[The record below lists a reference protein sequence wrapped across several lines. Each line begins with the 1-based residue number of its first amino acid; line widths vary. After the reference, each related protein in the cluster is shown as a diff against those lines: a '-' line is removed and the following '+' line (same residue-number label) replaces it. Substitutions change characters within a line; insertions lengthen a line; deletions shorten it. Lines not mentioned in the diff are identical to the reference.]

1 MMTRSL
7 SWLLLPALMAAAPAS
22 IRPLPDAAVTAL
34 ALSSGGGTAR
44 LAITVSGA
52 VTVKESTLPD
62 PARLVLDVQGA
73 KVSDLGRYDGL
84 KRGRVVDV
92 RVNQYTTDVV
102 RIVLELDRL
111 PSYTVDRD
119 VPGVITVT
127 FADEPFASWTSGQ
140 GGAKSAV
147 VAMEAPATSVVAPP
161 AATRAPTRER
171 PAAASYSQTGDRYAS
186 GLTISP
192 QAGQQGQ
199 DMRPITVTYD
209 KTPIGDVLAQ
219 FAVFS
224 GRSIVPGKGVS
235 GDVTMSI
242 INQPWPYAFEAVLAQ
257 QGLSA
262 MEMRGGIIRVDAPG
276 ELAKLDAVE
285 VLDTR
290 QKRLNY
296 AKAGDVVNSLKAMML
311 KDRGSVVA
319 DSATNSLIITDT
331 RTRMPGILE
340 FIDQLDIRTPLVAI
354 QAKLIYVDR
363 TDLQQLGLK
372 YDIGTGE
379 QFFNKLVARTD
390 PLTGQPYNPNV
401 NIVNLGGSAV
411 SAISNADALISG
423 SALDLVFSTAI
434 GGFSVT
440 SFLSALERV
449 ELTDV
454 EASPLVHTLDNN
466 EATIWSGEETPVRV
480 IDASSFGQ
488 VNQAP
493 RANVTFKETGIK
505 LIVRPHVTANR
516 QISMEIKAERS
527 SIQPLA
533 AADLGFTIPKQYAET
548 RTLVNDGETAM
559 LGGLT
564 ITTVTRNRNGIPLL
578 SGLPFIGNLFSFT
591 ENREN
596 RKDLIILVMP
606 RIVDDAQNIVP

>member
-7 SWLLLPALMAAAPAS
+7 SWLLLPALVAAAPAS
-22 IRPLPDAAVTAL
+22 LRPLPDATVTAV

-44 LAITVSGA
+44 LAITVSGN
-52 VTVKESTLPD
+52 VTVRESTLPD

-73 KVSDLGRYDGL
+73 TVASLGRYDGL
-84 KRGRVVDV
+84 RRGRVTDV
-92 RVNQYTTDVV
+92 RVHQYAPDVV
-102 RIVLELDRL
+102 RIVLEMDRL
-111 PSYTVDRD
+111 PSYAVERA
-119 VPGVITVT
+119 VPGVITVV
-127 FADEPFASWTSGQ
+127 FADEPFASWTAGE
-140 GGAKSAV
+140 GGAKSIT
-147 VAMEAPATSVVAPP
+147 VAQAPVEAAAPP
-161 AATRAPTRER
+161 ARVIRPTSNQN
-171 PAAASYSQTGDRYAS
+171 PMSQAEDRFGS
-186 GLTISP
+186 GLRLTQTVA
-192 QAGQQGQ
+192 QAQGQ
-199 DMRPITVTYD
+199 DMRPISVTYD
-209 KTPIGDVLAQ
+209 KTPIGDVLNQ
-219 FAVFS
+219 FSFFS

-235 GDVTMSI
+235 GDVSMTI

-276 ELAKLDAVE
+276 ELAKLDSVE

-296 AKAGDVVNSLKAMML
+296 AKAGDVANALKGVL
-311 KDRGSVVA
+311 TKNRGVVLA

-331 RTRMPGILE
+331 RTRMQSILE
-340 FIDQLDIRTPLVAI
+340 FVDQIDIRTPLVAI

-372 YDIGTGE
+372 YDIGTSE
-379 QFFNKLVARTD
+379 QFFNKIVQRTD

-401 NIVNLGGSAV
+401 NVVNLGGNAV

-423 SALDLVFSTAI
+423 SALDLIFSTAI

-454 EASPLVHTLDNN
+454 EAVPLVHTLDNN

-548 RTLVNDGETAM
+548 RLLVNDGETAVI
-559 LGGLT
+559 GGLT
-564 ITTVTRNRNGIPLL
+564 LTTVTRNRNGIPLL
-578 SGLPFIGNLFSFT
+578 SGLPFVGGLFSYS

-606 RIVDDAQNIVP
+606 RIVDDAQNIAP

>member
-7 SWLLLPALMAAAPAS
+7 SWLLLPALVAAAPAS
-22 IRPLPDAAVTAL
+22 LRPLPDATVTAV

-44 LAITVSGA
+44 LAITVSGN
-52 VTVKESTLPD
+52 VTVRESTLPD

-73 KVSDLGRYDGL
+73 TVASLGRYDGL
-84 KRGRVVDV
+84 RRGRVTDV
-92 RVNQYTTDVV
+92 RVHQYAPDVV
-102 RIVLELDRL
+102 RIVLEMDRL
-111 PSYTVDRD
+111 PSYAVERA
-119 VPGVITVT
+119 VPGVITIV
-127 FADEPFASWTSGQ
+127 FADEPFASWTAGE
-140 GGAKSAV
+140 GGAKSIAV
-147 VAMEAPATSVVAPP
+147 LQAPVEPAAPP
-161 AATRAPTRER
+161 ARVIRSTSNQNPM
-171 PAAASYSQTGDRYAS
+171 SQAEDRFGS
-186 GLTISP
+186 GLRLTQTIA
-192 QAGQQGQ
+192 QAQGQ
-199 DMRPITVTYD
+199 DMRPISVTYD
-209 KTPIGDVLAQ
+209 KTPIGDVLNQ
-219 FAVFS
+219 FSFFS

-235 GDVTMSI
+235 GDVSMTI

-276 ELAKLDAVE
+276 ELAKLDSVE

-296 AKAGDVVNSLKAMML
+296 AKAGDVANAIKGVLTKN
-311 KDRGSVVA
+311 RGVVLA

-331 RTRMPGILE
+331 RTRMQSILE
-340 FIDQLDIRTPLVAI
+340 FVDQIDIRTPLVAI

-372 YDIGTGE
+372 YDIGTSE
-379 QFFNKLVARTD
+379 QFFNKIIQRTD

-401 NIVNLGGSAV
+401 NVVNLGGNAV
-411 SAISNADALISG
+411 SAISNADALING
-423 SALDLVFSTAI
+423 SALDLIFSTAI

-440 SFLSALERV
+440 SFLSALDRV

-454 EASPLVHTLDNN
+454 EAVPLVHTLDNN

-548 RTLVNDGETAM
+548 RLLVNDGETAVI
-559 LGGLT
+559 GGLT
-564 ITTVTRNRNGIPLL
+564 LTTVTRNRSGIPLL
-578 SGLPFIGNLFSFT
+578 SGLPFIGGLFSFS

-606 RIVDDAQNIVP
+606 RIVDDAQNIAP

>member
-7 SWLLLPALMAAAPAS
+7 SWLLLPALVAAAPAS
-22 IRPLPDAAVTAL
+22 LRPLPDAAVTAL

-44 LAITVSGA
+44 LAITVSGT

-62 PARLVLDVQGA
+62 PARLVLDIQGA

-111 PSYTVDRD
+111 PSYSVNRET
-119 VPGVITVT
+119 PGVVTVT
-127 FADEPFASWTSGQ
+127 FADEPFATWNAGL
-140 GGAKSAV
+140 GGAKSVTV
-147 VAMEAPATSVVAPP
+147 VSEALADAAAPL

-171 PAAASYSQTGDRYAS
+171 PAAASYSQSGDRYAS

-192 QAGQQGQ
+192 QAGQQSQ
-199 DMRPITVTYD
+199 DMRPITVLYD

-219 FAVFS
+219 FSAFT
-224 GRSIVPGKGVS
+224 GRSIVPGKGVV
-235 GDVTMSI
+235 GDVTLSI

-262 MEMRGGIIRVDAPG
+262 MEMRGGIIRVDAPA

-296 AKAGDVVNSLKAMML
+296 ARAGDVVNSLKAMML

-319 DSATNSLIITDT
+319 DSASNSLIITDT

-340 FIDQLDIRTPLVAI
+340 FVDQLDIRTPLVAI

-372 YDIGTGE
+372 YDIGTAD
-379 QFFNKLVARTD
+379 QFFNKLVSRPD

-401 NIVNLGGSAV
+401 NVVNLGGSAV

-606 RIVDDAQNIVP
+606 RIVDDGQNIVP

>member
-7 SWLLLPALMAAAPAS
+7 SWLLLPALVAAAPAS
-22 IRPLPDAAVTAL
+22 LRPLPDAAVTAL

-44 LAITVSGA
+44 LAITVSGT

-92 RVNQYTTDVV
+92 RVNQYTADVV

-111 PSYTVDRD
+111 PSYSVNRD
-119 VPGVITVT
+119 VPGVVTVT
-127 FADEPFASWTSGQ
+127 FADEPFASWTAGQ

-147 VAMEAPATSVVAPP
+147 VMADLPAEPV

-171 PAAASYSQTGDRYAS
+171 PAAASYSQSGDRYAS
-186 GLTISP
+186 GLTITP
-192 QAGQQGQ
+192 QPGQQGQ
-199 DMRPITVTYD
+199 DMRPISVTYD
-209 KTPIGDVLAQ
+209 KTPIGDVLNQ

-224 GRSIVPGKGVS
+224 GRSIVPGKGVV

-262 MEMRGGIIRVDAPG
+262 MEMRGGIIRVDAPA

-285 VLDTR
+285 VLDMR

-296 AKAGDVVNSLKAMML
+296 ARAGDVANSLKGMML

-319 DSATNSLIITDT
+319 DSASNSLIITET

-372 YDIGTGE
+372 YDIGTAD
-379 QFFNKLVARTD
+379 QFFNKLVSRPD

-401 NIVNLGGSAV
+401 NVVNLGGSAV

>member
-7 SWLLLPALMAAAPAS
+7 SWLLLPALVAAAPAS
-22 IRPLPDAAVTAL
+22 LRSFPEATVTAVS
-34 ALSSGGGTAR
+34 LSSGGGTAR
-44 LAITVSGA
+44 LAISVAGT

-62 PARLVLDVQGA
+62 PARVVLDVQGA
-73 KVSDLGRYDGL
+73 TVADFAKYDGQR
-84 KRGRVVDV
+84 RGRVTDI
-92 RVNQYTTDVV
+92 RVNQYTADVV
-102 RIVLELDRL
+102 RIVIELDQL
-111 PSYTVDRD
+111 PVFAVERSI
-119 VPGVITVT
+119 PGMISLV
-127 FADEPFASWTSGQ
+127 FADEPFASWTAGE
-140 GGAKSAV
+140 GGAKRITAASAPIT
-147 VAMEAPATSVVAPP
+147 APL
-161 AATRAPTRER
+161 RER
-171 PAAASYSQTGDRYAS
+171 PVAASIGRGGDDRFGS
-186 GLTISP
+186 GLTLAAA
-192 QAGQQGQ
+192 QGQGQ

-209 KTPIGDVLAQ
+209 KMPIGDVLAQ
-219 FAVFS
+219 FSFFS
-224 GRSIVPGKGVS
+224 GRSIVPGKGVT
-235 GDVTMSI
+235 GDVTMMI

-262 MEMRGGIIRVDAPG
+262 MEMRGGIIRVDSPG
-276 ELAKLDAVE
+276 ELGKLDSVE

-296 AKAGDVVNSLKAMML
+296 ARATDVASVLKGIL
-311 KDRGSVVA
+311 TKNRGNVQP
-319 DSATNSLIITDT
+319 DSATNSVIITET
-331 RTRMPGILE
+331 RTKMQSVLE
-340 FIDQLDIRTPLVAI
+340 FVDQLDVRTPLVAI

-372 YDIGTGE
+372 YDIGTSE
-379 QFFNKLVARTD
+379 SFFNKIVQRPD
-390 PLTGQPYNPNV
+390 PLTGQPFNPNV
-401 NIVNLGGSAV
+401 NVVNLGGNAV
-411 SAISNADALISG
+411 SAISNADALITG
-423 SALDLVFSTAI
+423 SALDLIFSTAI
-434 GGFSVT
+434 GGFSIT
-440 SFLSALERV
+440 SFLSALEQV
-449 ELTDV
+449 QLTDV
-454 EASPLVHTLDNN
+454 EAVPLVHTLDNN

-548 RTLVNDGETAM
+548 RLLVNDGETAVI
-559 LGGLT
+559 GGLT
-564 ITTVTRNRNGIPLL
+564 VTTVTRNRSGIPLL
-578 SGLPFIGNLFSFT
+578 SGLPFVGGLFSFS

>member
-7 SWLLLPALMAAAPAS
+7 SWLLLPALVAAAPAS
-22 IRPLPDAAVTAL
+22 LRPLPDATVTAV

-44 LAITVSGA
+44 LAITVSGN
-52 VTVKESTLPD
+52 VTVRESTLPD

-73 KVSDLGRYDGL
+73 TVASLGRYDGL
-84 KRGRVVDV
+84 RRGRVTDV
-92 RVNQYTTDVV
+92 RVHQYAPDVV
-102 RIVLELDRL
+102 RIVLEMDRL
-111 PSYTVDRD
+111 PSYAVERA
-119 VPGVITVT
+119 VPGVITIV
-127 FADEPFASWTSGQ
+127 FADEPFASWTAGE
-140 GGAKSAV
+140 GGAKSVTALQ
-147 VAMEAPATSVVAPP
+147 APIEP
-161 AATRAPTRER
+161 AAPSARVIRPTSNQN
-171 PAAASYSQTGDRYAS
+171 PMSQAEDRFGS
-186 GLTISP
+186 GLRLTQTVA
-192 QAGQQGQ
+192 QAQGQ
-199 DMRPITVTYD
+199 DMRPISVTYD
-209 KTPIGDVLAQ
+209 KTPIGDVLNQ
-219 FAVFS
+219 FSFFS

-235 GDVTMSI
+235 GDVSMTI

-276 ELAKLDAVE
+276 ELAKLDSVE

-296 AKAGDVVNSLKAMML
+296 AKAGDVANAIKGVLTKN
-311 KDRGSVVA
+311 RGVVLA

-331 RTRMPGILE
+331 RTRMQSILE
-340 FIDQLDIRTPLVAI
+340 FVDQIDIRTPLVAI

-372 YDIGTGE
+372 YDIGTSE
-379 QFFNKLVARTD
+379 QFFNKIVQRTD
-390 PLTGQPYNPNV
+390 PLTGQPFNPNV
-401 NIVNLGGSAV
+401 NVVNLGGNAV

-423 SALDLVFSTAI
+423 SALDLIFSTAI

-454 EASPLVHTLDNN
+454 EAVPLVHTLDNN

-548 RTLVNDGETAM
+548 RLLVNDGETAVI
-559 LGGLT
+559 GGLT
-564 ITTVTRNRNGIPLL
+564 LTTVTRNRNGIPLL
-578 SGLPFIGNLFSFT
+578 SGLPFIGGLFSYS

-606 RIVDDAQNIVP
+606 RIVDDAQNIAP

>member
-7 SWLLLPALMAAAPAS
+7 SWLLLPALVAAAPAS
-22 IRPLPDAAVTAL
+22 LRPLPDAAVTAL

-44 LAITVSGA
+44 LAITVSGT

-62 PARLVLDVQGA
+62 PARLVLDIQGA

-111 PSYTVDRD
+111 PSYSVNRD
-119 VPGVITVT
+119 VPGVVTVT
-127 FADEPFASWTSGQ
+127 FADEPFATWNAGQ
-140 GGAKSAV
+140 GGAKTAV
-147 VAMEAPATSVVAPP
+147 VMADLPAEPVAAP
-161 AATRAPTRER
+161 RAPTRER
-171 PAAASYSQTGDRYAS
+171 PAAASYSQSGDRYAS

-199 DMRPITVTYD
+199 DMRPISVTYD
-209 KTPIGDVLAQ
+209 KTPIGDVLNQ

-224 GRSIVPGKGVS
+224 GRSIVPGKGVV

-262 MEMRGGIIRVDAPG
+262 MEMRGGIIRVDAPA

-296 AKAGDVVNSLKAMML
+296 ARAGDVVNSLKAMML

-319 DSATNSLIITDT
+319 DSASNSLIITDT

-372 YDIGTGE
+372 YDIGTAD
-379 QFFNKLVARTD
+379 QFFNKLISRPD

-401 NIVNLGGSAV
+401 NVVNLGGSAV

>member
-22 IRPLPDAAVTAL
+22 LRPLPDATVTAV

-44 LAITVSGA
+44 LAISVSGD
-52 VTVKESTLPD
+52 VTVRESTLPD

-73 KVSDLGRYDGL
+73 TVASLGRYDGL
-84 KRGRVVDV
+84 RRGRVTDV
-92 RVNQYTTDVV
+92 RVHQYAPDVV
-102 RIVLELDRL
+102 RIVLEMDRL
-111 PSYTVDRD
+111 PSYAVERA
-119 VPGVITVT
+119 VPGVIAIV
-127 FADEPFASWTSGQ
+127 FADEPFASWTAGE
-140 GGAKSAV
+140 GGAKSIA
-147 VAMEAPATSVVAPP
+147 ALQAPIEPAAPAARVIRPTSNQNPM
-161 AATRAPTRER
+161 
-171 PAAASYSQTGDRYAS
+171 SQAEDRFGS
-186 GLTISP
+186 GLRLTQTAA
-192 QAGQQGQ
+192 QAQGQ
-199 DMRPITVTYD
+199 DMRPISVNYD
-209 KTPIGDVLAQ
+209 KTPIGDVLNQ
-219 FAVFS
+219 FSVFS

-235 GDVTMSI
+235 GDVSMTI

-276 ELAKLDAVE
+276 ELAKLDSVE

-296 AKAGDVVNSLKAMML
+296 AKAGDVANALKGVL
-311 KDRGSVVA
+311 TKNRGVVLA

-331 RTRMPGILE
+331 RTRMQSILE
-340 FIDQLDIRTPLVAI
+340 FVDQIDIRTPLVAI

-372 YDIGTGE
+372 YDIGTSE
-379 QFFNKLVARTD
+379 QFSNKIIQRID

-401 NIVNLGGSAV
+401 NVVNLGGNAV
-411 SAISNADALISG
+411 SAISNADALING
-423 SALDLVFSTAI
+423 SALDLIFSTAI

-440 SFLSALERV
+440 SFLSALDRV

-454 EASPLVHTLDNN
+454 EAVPLVHTLDNN

-516 QISMEIKAERS
+516 QISMEVKAERS

-548 RTLVNDGETAM
+548 RLLVNDGETAVI
-559 LGGLT
+559 GGLT
-564 ITTVTRNRNGIPLL
+564 LTTVTRNRSGIPLL
-578 SGLPFIGNLFSFT
+578 SGLPFVGGLFSYS

-606 RIVDDAQNIVP
+606 RIVDDAQNIAP

>member
-22 IRPLPDAAVTAL
+22 LRPLPDATVTAV

-44 LAITVSGA
+44 LAITVSGD
-52 VTVKESTLPD
+52 VTVRESTLPD

-73 KVSDLGRYDGL
+73 TVASLGRYDGL
-84 KRGRVVDV
+84 RRGRVTDV
-92 RVNQYTTDVV
+92 RVHQYAPDVV
-102 RIVLELDRL
+102 RIVLEMDRL
-111 PSYTVDRD
+111 PSYAVERA
-119 VPGVITVT
+119 VPGVITIV
-127 FADEPFASWTSGQ
+127 FADEPFASWTAGE
-140 GGAKSAV
+140 GGAKSV
-147 VAMEAPATSVVAPP
+147 TVAQAPIEPAAPAARVIRPTSNQNPM
-161 AATRAPTRER
+161 
-171 PAAASYSQTGDRYAS
+171 SQAEDRFGS
-186 GLTISP
+186 GLRLTQTVA
-192 QAGQQGQ
+192 QAQGQ
-199 DMRPITVTYD
+199 DMRPISVTYD
-209 KTPIGDVLAQ
+209 KTPIGDVLNQ
-219 FAVFS
+219 FSFFS

-235 GDVTMSI
+235 GDVSMTI

-276 ELAKLDAVE
+276 ELAKLDSVE

-296 AKAGDVVNSLKAMML
+296 AKAGDVANALKGVL
-311 KDRGSVVA
+311 TRNRGVVLA

-331 RTRMPGILE
+331 RTRMQSILE
-340 FIDQLDIRTPLVAI
+340 FVDQIDIRTPLVAI

-372 YDIGTGE
+372 YDIGTSE
-379 QFFNKLVARTD
+379 SFFNKIIQRTD
-390 PLTGQPYNPNV
+390 PLTGQPFNPNV
-401 NIVNLGGSAV
+401 NVVNLGGNAV
-411 SAISNADALISG
+411 SAISNADALITG
-423 SALDLVFSTAI
+423 SALDLIFSTAI

-454 EASPLVHTLDNN
+454 EAVPLVHTLDNN

-548 RTLVNDGETAM
+548 RLLVNDGETAVI
-559 LGGLT
+559 GGLT
-564 ITTVTRNRNGIPLL
+564 LTTVTRNRNGIPLL
-578 SGLPFIGNLFSFT
+578 SGLPFIGGLFSYS

-606 RIVDDAQNIVP
+606 RIVDDAQNIAP

>member
-7 SWLLLPALMAAAPAS
+7 SWLLLPALVAAAPAS

-84 KRGRVVDV
+84 RRGRVVDV
-92 RVNQYTTDVV
+92 RVNQYSTDVV

-127 FADEPFASWTSGQ
+127 FADEPFATWTAGQ
-140 GGAKSAV
+140 GGAKRAIALTEPQGE
-147 VAMEAPATSVVAPP
+147 VAAPIAAPRASRALPP
-161 AATRAPTRER
+161 AA
-171 PAAASYSQTGDRYAS
+171 SYAQTEDRFSS
-186 GLTISP
+186 GMKLP
-192 QAGQQGQ
+192 VAGQGQ
-199 DMRPITVTYD
+199 DMRPITVNFD
-209 KTPIGDVLAQ
+209 KMPIGDVLAQ
-219 FAVFS
+219 FAVYS
-224 GRSIVPGKGVS
+224 GRSIVPGKGVT
-235 GDVTMSI
+235 GDVTMTI
-242 INQPWPYAFEAVLAQ
+242 INQPWPYALEAVLAQ

-276 ELAKLDAVE
+276 ELGKLDSVE
-285 VLDTR
+285 VLEVR

-296 AKAGDVVNSLKAMML
+296 AKAGDVANLLKGIL
-311 KDRGSVVA
+311 TKNRGAVQA
-319 DSATNSLIITDT
+319 DSATNSVIITET
-331 RTRMPGILE
+331 RTKMQTVVD

-379 QFFNKLVARTD
+379 QFFNKLVSRPD

-401 NIVNLGGSAV
+401 NVVNLGGSAV

>member
-7 SWLLLPALMAAAPAS
+7 SWLLLPALVAAAPAS

-44 LAITVSGA
+44 LAITVSGS

-111 PSYTVDRD
+111 PSYTVNRD
-119 VPGVITVT
+119 APGVITVT
-127 FADEPFASWTSGQ
+127 FADEPFTTWTAGQ
-140 GGAKSAV
+140 GGAKSATV
-147 VAMEAPATSVVAPP
+147 VSEALADAVVAPV
-161 AATRAPTRER
+161 ATRAPTRER
-171 PAAASYSQTGDRYAS
+171 PAAASYSQSEDRYAS
-186 GLTISP
+186 GLKLSP
-192 QAGQQGQ
+192 QAGQGQGQ

-224 GRSIVPGKGVS
+224 GRSIVPGKGVA

-296 AKAGDVVNSLKAMML
+296 ARAGDVVNSLKAMML

-319 DSATNSLIITDT
+319 DSASNSLIITDT

-372 YDIGTGE
+372 YDIGTSD
-379 QFFNKLVARTD
+379 QFFNKLVSRPD

-401 NIVNLGGSAV
+401 NVVNLGGSAV

-564 ITTVTRNRNGIPLL
+564 ITTVTRNRNGIPFL

>member
-7 SWLLLPALMAAAPAS
+7 SWLLLPALVAAAPAS
-22 IRPLPDAAVTAL
+22 LRPLPDATVTAV

-44 LAITVSGA
+44 LAITVSGN
-52 VTVKESTLPD
+52 VTVRESTLPD

-73 KVSDLGRYDGL
+73 TVASFGRYDGL
-84 KRGRVVDV
+84 RRGRVTDV
-92 RVNQYTTDVV
+92 RVHQYAPDVV
-102 RIVLELDRL
+102 RIVLEMDRL
-111 PSYTVDRD
+111 PTYAVER
-119 VPGVITVT
+119 VIPGVITIV
-127 FADEPFASWTSGQ
+127 FADEPYASWTAGE
-140 GGAKSAV
+140 GGAKSIT
-147 VAMEAPATSVVAPP
+147 VAQAPIEPAAPP
-161 AATRAPTRER
+161 ARVIRPTATKNPM
-171 PAAASYSQTGDRYAS
+171 SQVEDRFGS
-186 GLTISP
+186 GLRLTQTVA
-192 QAGQQGQ
+192 QAQGQ
-199 DMRPITVTYD
+199 DMRPISVTYD
-209 KTPIGDVLAQ
+209 KTPIGDVLNQ
-219 FAVFS
+219 FSFFS

-235 GDVTMSI
+235 GDVSMTI

-276 ELAKLDAVE
+276 ELAKLDSVE

-296 AKAGDVVNSLKAMML
+296 AKAGDVANVLKGVL
-311 KDRGSVVA
+311 TKNRGVVFA
-319 DSATNSLIITDT
+319 DSASNSLIITDT
-331 RTRMPGILE
+331 RTRMQSILE
-340 FIDQLDIRTPLVAI
+340 FVDQIDIRTPLVAI

-372 YDIGTGE
+372 YDIGTSE
-379 QFFNKLVARTD
+379 QFFNKIVQRTD
-390 PLTGQPYNPNV
+390 PLTGQSYNPNV
-401 NIVNLGGSAV
+401 NVVNLGGNAV

-423 SALDLVFSTAI
+423 SALDLIFSTAI

-454 EASPLVHTLDNN
+454 EAVPLVHTLDNN

-488 VNQAP
+488 ANQAP

-548 RTLVNDGETAM
+548 RLLVNDGETAVI
-559 LGGLT
+559 GGLT
-564 ITTVTRNRNGIPLL
+564 LTTVTRNRNGIPLL
-578 SGLPFIGNLFSFT
+578 SGLPFIGGLFSFS

-606 RIVDDAQNIVP
+606 RIVDDAQNIAP

>member
-7 SWLLLPALMAAAPAS
+7 SWLLLPALIAAAPAALHS
-22 IRPLPDAAVTAL
+22 FPDATVTAVT
-34 ALSSGGGTAR
+34 LSSGGGTAR
-44 LAITVSGA
+44 LAIAVAGN

-62 PARLVLDVQGA
+62 PARIVLDVQGA
-73 KVSDLGRYDGL
+73 TVADLAKYDGQR
-84 KRGRVVDV
+84 RGLVTDI
-92 RVNQYTTDVV
+92 RVNQYSADVV
-102 RIVLELDRL
+102 RIVLELDQL
-111 PSYTVDRD
+111 PVFAVERSI
-119 VPGVITVT
+119 PGVVT
-127 FADEPFASWTSGQ
+127 LVFADQPFASWTVGE
-140 GGAKSAV
+140 GGAKRIT
-147 VAMEAPATSVVAPP
+147 VATTPNASPL
-161 AATRAPTRER
+161 RER
-171 PAAASYSQTGDRYAS
+171 PAAASIGRGTEDRYGS
-186 GLTISP
+186 GLTLASA
-192 QAGQQGQ
+192 QGQGQ
-199 DMRPITVTYD
+199 DMRPITVNYD
-209 KTPIGDVLAQ
+209 KMPIGDVLAQ
-219 FAVFS
+219 FSAFS
-224 GRSIVPGKGVS
+224 GRSIVPGKGVT

-262 MEMRGGIIRVDAPG
+262 MEMRGGIIRVDSPG
-276 ELAKLDAVE
+276 ELGKLDSVE

-296 AKAGDVVNSLKAMML
+296 ARAADVANVLKGIL
-311 KDRGSVVA
+311 TKNRGAVQP
-319 DSATNSLIITDT
+319 DSATNSVIITET
-331 RTRMPGILE
+331 RTKMQAVLE
-340 FIDQLDIRTPLVAI
+340 FVDQLDVRTPLVAI

-372 YDIGTGE
+372 YDIGTSE
-379 QFFNKLVARTD
+379 QFFNKIVQRPD
-390 PLTGQPYNPNV
+390 PLTGGQPYNPNV
-401 NIVNLGGSAV
+401 NVVNLGGNAV

-423 SALDLVFSTAI
+423 SALDLIFSTAI
-434 GGFSVT
+434 GGFSIT

-454 EASPLVHTLDNN
+454 EAVPLVHTLDNN

-548 RTLVNDGETAM
+548 RLLVNDGETAVI
-559 LGGLT
+559 GGLT
-564 ITTVTRNRNGIPLL
+564 VTTVTRNRNGIPLL
-578 SGLPFIGNLFSFT
+578 SGLPFVGGLFSFS

>member
-7 SWLLLPALMAAAPAS
+7 SWLLLPALVAAAPAS
-22 IRPLPDAAVTAL
+22 LRPLPDAAVTAL

-44 LAITVSGA
+44 LAITDSGT

-62 PARLVLDVQGA
+62 PARLVLDIQGA

-111 PSYTVDRD
+111 PSYTVNQET
-119 VPGVITVT
+119 PGVVTVT
-127 FADEPFASWTSGQ
+127 FADEPFTSWNAGL

-147 VAMEAPATSVVAPP
+147 VMAAAPADLAAAP
-161 AATRAPTRER
+161 AETRAPTRER
-171 PAAASYSQTGDRYAS
+171 PAAASFSQSDDRYAS
-186 GLTISP
+186 GLKLTA
-192 QAGQQGQ
+192 QAGQGQGQ
-199 DMRPITVTYD
+199 DMRPISVTYD
-209 KTPIGDVLAQ
+209 KTPIGDVLNQ

-224 GRSIVPGKGVS
+224 GRSIVPGKGVV

-296 AKAGDVVNSLKAMML
+296 ARAGDVVNSLKAMML

-319 DSATNSLIITDT
+319 DSASNSLIITDT

-372 YDIGTGE
+372 YDIGTAD
-379 QFFNKLVARTD
+379 QFFNKLVSRPD

-401 NIVNLGGSAV
+401 NVVNLGGSAV

-606 RIVDDAQNIVP
+606 RIVDDGQNIRP